1 MQAVG
6 RYRLQEEIGRG
17 ANGVVYR
24 AWDPERKE
32 DVAVKILTEIDPKK
46 RARFRTEVRTLARLR
61 HPNLVTVL
69 AYGEHQGHLYLAM
82 EFVAGGS
89 LQDELTQRGGLA
101 VARAVELAHALAQAV
116 AYAHSCAVIHRDIKP
131 DNVLLT
137 AKGEPK
143 LTDFGLARDLDATH
157 ARLTRSQ
164 ATMGT
169 PGYWAPE
176 QASGKREQ
184 ISELTDVYGLGATL
198 YAMLTGGPPIQ
209 GHGYLELVQ
218 RTLEDAPLPPSR
230 LVPEVWADLEAICLR
245 ALAKRP
251 ERRFPSATNFAR
263 ELHASLRGPRTPPRP
278 RRRRAWSIGA
288 AAAATLL
295 LGGGLGLWAGGGE
308 EPPPPE
314 VVATSPLE
322 EQARRA
328 YEAQDFAALRT
339 LAESVLE
346 ETPESPLGH
355 LWRGVALA
363 DADDYRAAE
372 EDLRVAYA
380 AEETS
385 AQAAFELGQL
395 HFRQADDHAAE
406 DWARRATELEPGYL
420 EATWLL
426 ANALLRQ
433 ERLDEAARVLEE
445 PSQGEGEGRFRCCIL
460 LGEVRMAQRRYVEA
474 EEALRRAQILEP
486 EATAA
491 LQRLARLYGQ
501 TKRYEEAEQVFAEA
515 LRLSDDDT
523 QILLDRAKLRVV
535 SGNPRDA
542 LEDARRALELDPG
555 EVEALLVMGQV
566 YLTTG
571 DHERAVQQLQAALKL
586 EPSHPLALFAYGQAL
601 TELNAFETARKVM
614 DRLIQLQP
622 ENLGAHFVRGI
633 CAREMSD
640 FDQAVKDL
648 NRVVEIEGG
657 TEANT
662 YASLGTLYREFG
674 RLEQAARYYE
684 RALALDSRCSSAS
697 YGRGL
702 CLMFSPG
709 RRAEALS
716 ELRAGVSGMQG
727 ANAIHL
733 HWIDI
738 LESLP
743 SHVDP
748 PGPRAWIEQGW
759 GCLEQGQFERAAMCF
774 AHALELGGG
783 GQRQLALAALGKC
796 YALLGEPERAE
807 LEFTRALWVGPSPE
821 VFSDRAIG
829 RSQRGDIQGAL
840 SDYEAALELR
850 PGHPPSLLGRGSVF
864 AKLGEFERAGADFAD
879 YVQRRPEDPQGWARL
894 AMVAFEL
901 ENYPSAIHA
910 ATQGLGLAPDEPGLL
925 ELRAMAYALSDRPQR
940 GRQDIDRALQLEPSN
955 SGIRFKRMALLQELG
970 EHALACEDGQ
980 VLLTQ
985 SPDSPEVLTALAS
998 SLAAL
1003 GKHERALGLLRRA
1016 LDRYPAGSVERARAQ
1031 QSIDRLQGERR
1042 GPR

>member
-69 AYGEHQGHLYLAM
+69 AYGEHQGHLYLVM

-89 LQDELTQRGGLA
+89 LQDELSQRGALA

-164 ATMGT
+164 ASMGT

-198 YAMLTGGPPIQ
+198 YAMLTGGPPIR
-209 GHGYLELVQ
+209 GRGYLELVQ

-230 LVPEVWADLEAICLR
+230 LVPEVWAELEAICLR

-251 ERRFPSATNFAR
+251 EQRFPSATNFAR

-278 RRRRAWSIGA
+278 RRRRAWSIGT
-288 AAAATLL
+288 AATLL
-295 LGGGLGLWAGGGE
+295 LCGGVGLWAVGGGE
-308 EPPPPE
+308 EQPDPE

-328 YEAQDFAALRT
+328 YEAKDFAALRT
-339 LAESVLE
+339 LAGSFLE

-363 DADDYRAAE
+363 DAGDYDAAE
-372 EDLRVAYA
+372 DALRVAYA
-380 AEETS
+380 VEETS

-406 DWARRATELEPGYL
+406 DWARRAIELEPGHL
-420 EATWLL
+420 EASWLL
-426 ANALLRQ
+426 ANALLQQ

-445 PSQGEGEGRFRCCIL
+445 PSQGEGEGRYRCCIL
-460 LGEVRMAQRRYVEA
+460 LGDVRMAQRRYLEA
-474 EEALRRAQILEP
+474 EEALRRAQTLEP

-491 LQRLARLYGQ
+491 LQRLALVYGH

-523 QILLDRAKLRVV
+523 QILLDRAKLRLV

-566 YLTTG
+566 HFTTG
-571 DHERAVQQLQAALKL
+571 EHERAVQQLQAALKL
-586 EPSHPLALFAYGQAL
+586 EPNHPLALFAYGQAL
-601 TELNAFETARKVM
+601 TELNAFDAARMVL

-622 ENLGAHFVRGI
+622 EHLGAYFLRAI

-640 FDQAVKDL
+640 FDQAVSDF

-684 RALALDSRCSSAS
+684 RALALDSRCAAAS

-716 ELRAGVSGMQG
+716 ELRAGISGMQG
-727 ANAIHL
+727 ANQIHQ
-733 HWIDI
+733 HWIGI
-738 LESLP
+738 LGSLP

-748 PGPRAWIEQGW
+748 PGPSAWIDQGR
-759 GCLEQGQFERAAMCF
+759 GFLEQGQFERAAMCF

-807 LEFTRALWVGPSPE
+807 LEFTRALWIGPSPD

-840 SDYEAALELR
+840 SDYETALELM
-850 PGHPPSLLGRGSVF
+850 PGHPQALLGRGSVL

-879 YVQRRPEDPQGWARL
+879 YVKRRPEDPQGWGRL
-894 AMVAFEL
+894 ALVAFTL
-901 ENYPSAIHA
+901 EDYPSAIHA
-910 ATQGLGLAPDEPGLL
+910 ATQGLGLDPNEPGLL
-925 ELRAMAYALSDRPQR
+925 ELRGMAYALSDRPQR
-940 GRQDIDRALQLEPSN
+940 GRQDIDRALQLDPSN
-955 SGIRFKRMALLQELG
+955 TGIRFKRMTLLQELG

-980 VLLTQ
+980 VLLTR

-998 SLAAL
+998 SLVAL
-1003 GKHERALGLLRRA
+1003 GKHERALGLFRRA
-1016 LDRYPAGSVERARAQ
+1016 LDRYPEGSVERARVQ
-1031 QSIDRLQGERR
+1031 QSIDRLQGEGK